1 MEEIGR
7 EKGTLYIENRGIGY
21 TNIYRCMEW
30 CLENNAAYESIHC
43 SSHLY
48 TTIVKWCMN
57 MTMMSTLLRVT
68 NPIHTHVLY
77 VCMYMVYTYIC
88 TYIHT
93 YIYGG
98 IGHIHTYDHVHCS
111 TPFMS
116 LTAADGSYLSLV
128 HAGD

>member
-30 CLENNAAYESIHC
+30 CLENNTAYESIHC

-48 TTIVKWCMN
+48 TTSVKWCMD
-57 MTMMSTLLRVT
+57 MIMMSTPLRVT
-68 NPIHTHVLY
+68 NPLHTY
-77 VCMYMVYTYIC
+77 TCTVCMYVYGV
-88 TYIHT
+88 YIHT

-98 IGHIHTYDHVHCS
+98 IGHIHTYVHVHCS

-116 LTAADGSYLSLV
+116 LTAADGSYLSPV
-128 HAGD
+128 IHAGD